1 MLLRSLRFRLLLMF
15 FIVMMVA
22 IGTVALFAS
31 QNTNDRFLT
40 YVDDKFQQDQ
50 ETKAKLLALYSQNE
64 DGAAVQAL
72 VEQLAQASG
81 QRIIFTGSDRK
92 VIADSQRELIGQ
104 TLPDSMMF
112 IGVSTDSLPD
122 LPSGA
127 VAGKAAVWS
136 RGPMSTRQSVAIIN
150 GGKSAFPTN
159 PGPLIVSTA
168 EANKME
174 VAPARVAISYN
185 MPGLP
190 EQSFLDSVNG
200 SLWLAVGL
208 AGLVALL
215 LTILLSSRI
224 LKPVHALTMAASKMG
239 RGDLSQRV
247 AVNTNDEIGNLGHAF
262 NAMADSMAR
271 SEQLRRNMVSD
282 VAHDLRTPLTNICG
296 YLEALRDGV
305 TEPTPET
312 LASLHE
318 ESLLLSR
325 LVEDLQQLALA
336 EAGQLKLERYP
347 VAVGD
352 MVSHAA
358 LVLKPQAAK
367 KNLAFYSEVP
377 GNLPLVEADPERV
390 GQILRNLLN
399 NAVIHTPEGGEITL
413 SARNAGEMVEIS
425 VSDTG
430 VGIPAEH
437 LPYLFER
444 FYRADRSRTRAT
456 GGTGLGLAIVRQMVE
471 AHGGMVWVESQEGK
485 GSRFTFTLPAA
496 VSHFGSFRAPVL
508 VG

>member
-1 MLLRSLRFRLLLMF
+1 MLFHSLRFRLLLMF

-31 QNTNDRFLT
+31 QNTSDRFLT

-64 DGAAVQAL
+64 DAVAVQAL

-81 QRIIFTGSDRK
+81 QRIIFTDSDRK

-104 TLPDSMMF
+104 TLPDSVMF
-112 IGVSTDSLPD
+112 IGVSTDSLPA
-122 LPSGA
+122 LPAAG

-136 RGPMSTRQSVAIIN
+136 RGPMSTKQTVAIIN
-150 GGKSAFPTN
+150 GGKSAFPAN

-168 EANKME
+168 EINKME
-174 VAPARVAISYN
+174 VAPARVAISYS

-200 SLWLAVGL
+200 ALWLAVGL

-215 LTILLSSRI
+215 LTVLLSSRI
-224 LKPVHALTMAASKMG
+224 LKPVHALTLAASKME
-239 RGDLSQRV
+239 RGDLTQRV
-247 AVNTNDEIGNLGHAF
+247 AVKTNDEIGNLGHAF
-262 NAMADSMAR
+262 NAMADSLAR
-271 SEQLRRNMVSD
+271 SERLRRNMVSD

-305 TEPTPET
+305 TAPTPET

-347 VAVGD
+347 VAVDD

-377 GNLPLVEADPERV
+377 SNLPLVEADPERV

-399 NAVIHTPEGGEITL
+399 NAVTHTPEGGEITV
-413 SARNAGEMVEIS
+413 SARNTGEMVEIS

-471 AHGGMVWVESQEGK
+471 AHGGKVWVESREGK
-485 GSRFTFTLPAA
+485 GSRFTFTLPVA
-496 VSHFGSFRAPVL
+496 VSQFGSFRAPVL